1 MYQALPAAW
10 EEACCYVNGLSFIK
24 LLIKSVLLVV
34 ALCSRRIFEQ
44 QATACYAKY
53 SSSLYGKVWSMLLT
67 FTFAYNMRCLLFV
80 CLLLLLPTVGSIL
93 TQ

>member
-24 LLIKSVLLVV
+24 LLIKSHLLVV
-34 ALCSRRIFEQ
+34 VAFVFVVLCSRHIFEQ

-67 FTFAYNMRCLLFV
+67 FTFAYNMLCLLFV
-80 CLLLLLPTVGSIL
+80 C
-93 TQ
+93 